1 MARGKGDEQKRA
13 ATHGPHH
20 SFGPMPVHEVA
31 PGRWRWGR
39 SGKTY
44 RTKAAAERQAR
55 AIYAAGWKEDGSP
68 RPKKRAEL
76 HRALSPPRRAEGRY
90 VRDLV
95 SVMQRVHEG
104 VFEVVRRE
112 WPAPESRRDK
122 DEDAFGLPFRSR
134 LFKYIDR
141 EVGKAHDRMSDEVE
155 EKGGAAARALGISPK
170 AAGLGGIVAG
180 ARAANV
186 DLIQNAAVS
195 FVDDVRKVLD
205 ESDGLRHE
213 EIAKLLEERA
223 GVSRRRAELIARDQT
238 AKLAG
243 ALNHAR
249 QKAAGITAFT
259 WSTANDERVRESHA
273 ELEGEQFDYDDP
285 PEVDGEPTLPTEA
298 VNCRCVAIPVI
309 DFGAEDDEADE

>member
-1 MARGKGDEQKRA
+1 
-13 ATHGPHH
+13 
-20 SFGPMPVHEVA
+20 MPVHAV
-31 PGRWRWGR
+31 PGGWRWGK
-39 SGKTY
+39 SGKVFK
-44 RTKAAAERQAR
+44 TKAGAERQAR
-55 AIYAAGWKEDGSP
+55 AIYSSGWTEDGSP

-141 EVGKAHDRMSDEVE
+141 EVGRAHDRMSDEVE
-155 EKGGAAARALGISPK
+155 AKGGAAARALGISPQ

-213 EIAKLLEERA
+213 AIAKLLEERA
-223 GVSRRRAELIARDQT
+223 GVSR
-238 AKLAG
+238 
-243 ALNHAR
+243 
-249 QKAAGITAFT
+249 
-259 WSTANDERVRESHA
+259 
-273 ELEGEQFDYDDP
+273 
-285 PEVDGEPTLPTEA
+285 
-298 VNCRCVAIPVI
+298 
-309 DFGAEDDEADE
+309 